1 MVAGAA
7 QNGSWRVVSN
17 SGSVP
22 VHALPFTNELVLF
35 MQRGNNG
42 NGTAYDSD
50 LQVSLGQGLPVL
62 GSSCIQRVHQFQPEA
77 YAK

>member
-7 QNGSWRVVSN
+7 QNGSWRVVGN

-50 LQVSLGQGLPVL
+50 LQVSPRPRFILHTKGASTP
-62 GSSCIQRVHQFQPEA
+62 A
-77 YAK
+77 